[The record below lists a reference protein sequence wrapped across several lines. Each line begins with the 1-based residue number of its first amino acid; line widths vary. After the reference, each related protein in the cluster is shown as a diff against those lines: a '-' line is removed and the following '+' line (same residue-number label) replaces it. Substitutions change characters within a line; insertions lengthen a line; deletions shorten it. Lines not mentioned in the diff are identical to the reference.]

1 VCVGQVWRIIMIIAG
16 INYARIQDSDQG
28 GETNRRTRNPHPGY
42 RILDSMQVSYSEH
55 SRRQP
60 QSPSRSCFR
69 WLLCG
74 ALGKLSLCHVCVTAQ
89 SSKQGVPSAMPSH
102 AFPSAATVRMRDMQM
117 SSAAKS
123 AAYFRAAAGHAFCHF
138 TILTHG
144 YPDTQTHK
152 TISP

>member
-1 VCVGQVWRIIMIIAG
+1 VCRTGLA
-16 INYARIQDSDQG
+16 NYYDNRRHKLCQDPGLGLEG

-102 AFPSAATVRMRDMQM
+102 AFPSAATVRMRDMQDFEWVPP
-117 SSAAKS
+117 KS
-123 AAYFRAAAGHAFCHF
+123 LNFQNTNKGVEKYATIYFRS
-138 TILTHG
+138 
-144 YPDTQTHK
+144 K
-152 TISP
+152 KE